1 MLRRVG
7 IQFPTRTAAWHLIP
21 QQERRFLVFDALFDG
36 LAWLLAVYY
45 TLGSSYGI
53 AIMLFTLTVML
64 VLTPLTFYTTRS
76 MLRMTALQPEVK
88 KLQAQYKG
96 DRQRMN
102 EEMMRLYQA
111 NNVNPLGSCLPMLA
125 QLPVF
130 FVLFRLIRGLTRRV
144 SELGTHVGWRLPFG
158 ENAVPN
164 PEFPE
169 RTFNPEYLASDS
181 DLRAALE
188 QTTEMDFLG
197 TDLSASLTDAFR
209 DSFSTALPFL
219 LLIVL
224 IGVTSYIQQRQIA
237 GRRDPDTPV
246 NPQQQM
252 IMKVMPWFLPIISI
266 GFPAGLNLY
275 FVSSN
280 IVRVGQQAVITRRIY
295 NPHKERQ
302 ALQESTLD
310 DQEEIPQPV
319 QPEPRPSSRSRAP
332 VQDHG
337 RRRPTSRIPPQRRT
351 DSRRTQ
357 VRPSEQ
363 RTPPREAK
371 ETEVKERRAKDS
383 RVSGAKAE
391 RVSPSKSTPDQHQTS
406 RTTQKGHQS
415 HPTDRRRQRK
425 KRRK

>member
-1 MLRRVG
+1 M
-7 IQFPTRTAAWHLIP
+7 QTAAWRLIP
-21 QQERRFLVFDALFDG
+21 RQARRCLVFDVFDTLFDG

-45 TLGSSYGI
+45 SLGESYGI

-76 MLRMTALQPEVK
+76 MLRMTALQPEIK
-88 KLQAQYKG
+88 KLQSQFKG

-130 FVLFRLIRGLTRRV
+130 FVLFRLISGLTRRV
-144 SELGTHVGWRLPFG
+144 SDLGTHVGWRVPFG
-158 ENAVPN
+158 ENRVP
-164 PEFPE
+164 PPDFPE

-181 DLRAALE
+181 DLRIALE
-188 QTTEMDFLG
+188 NSTEMNFLD
-197 TDLSASLTDAFR
+197 TDLSSSLTDAFR

-224 IGVTSYIQQRQIA
+224 IGVTSYVQQRQIA
-237 GRRDPDTPV
+237 GRRDPGAPV

-252 IMKVMPWFLPIISI
+252 IMKVMPWFLPIISV

-295 NPHKERQ
+295 KPHKERQ
-302 ALQESTLD
+302 ALVETAEDNDEQE
-310 DQEEIPQPV
+310 PPKPV
-319 QPEPRPSSRSRAP
+319 EPGPRPTGRSRTPA
-332 VQDHG
+332 VNHG
-337 RRRPTSRIPPQRRT
+337 SRRPTSRTPPKRRT
-351 DSRRTQ
+351 DSRRTA
-357 VRPSEQ
+357 VKPSEQ
-363 RTPPREAK
+363 RTAPRVAKESEAK
-371 ETEVKERRAKDS
+371 ETRAKDS
-383 RVSGAKAE
+383 KASGAKAG
-391 RVSPSKSTPDQHQTS
+391 SSKPS
-406 RTTQKGHQS
+406 RTTPEQRQASRTTEKGQRS
-415 HPTDRRRQRK
+415 HPADRRRQRK

>member
-1 MLRRVG
+1 M
-7 IQFPTRTAAWHLIP
+7 
-21 QQERRFLVFDALFDG
+21 FDALFDG

-45 TLGSSYGI
+45 SLGESYGI

-76 MLRMTALQPEVK
+76 MLRMTALQPQIK
-88 KLQAQYKG
+88 KLQGQHQG

-144 SELGTHVGWRLPFG
+144 SDLGTHVGWRLPFG
-158 ENAVPN
+158 ENRVPS
-164 PEFPE
+164 PDFPE
-169 RTFNPEYLASDS
+169 RTFNPEYLAADS
-181 DLRAALE
+181 DLRVALE
-188 QTTEMDFLG
+188 NSTEMNFLG
-197 TDLSASLTDAFR
+197 TDLSSSLTDAFR
-209 DSFSTALPFL
+209 VSFSTALPFL

-224 IGVTSYIQQRQIA
+224 IGVTSYVQQRQIA
-237 GRRDPDTPV
+237 GRRDPDAPV

-266 GFPAGLNLY
+266 SFPAGLNLY

-295 NPHKERQ
+295 TPHKVRQ
-302 ALQESTLD
+302 VQLESTEGD
-310 DQEEIPQPV
+310 DEDELPKPAQPA
-319 QPEPRPSSRSRAP
+319 SRSRTPASN
-332 VQDHG
+332 HG
-337 RRRPTSRIPPQRRT
+337 QRRPTSRTPPKRRA
-351 DSRRTQ
+351 DSRRTA
-357 VRPSEQ
+357 VKPSEQ
-363 RTPPREAK
+363 RTPPRVAKESEAK
-371 ETEVKERRAKDS
+371 ETRAKDS
-383 RVSGAKAE
+383 KASGAKA
-391 RVSPSKSTPDQHQTS
+391 SNNKSSKTTPEQYQTS
-406 RTTQKGHQS
+406 RTTQRGQQS

-425 KRRK
+425 KRRR

>member
-1 MLRRVG
+1 M
-7 IQFPTRTAAWHLIP
+7 FDS
-21 QQERRFLVFDALFDG
+21 VFDGLFDG

-45 TLGSSYGI
+45 TLGESYGI

-64 VLTPLTFYTTRS
+64 ILTPLTFYTTRS
-76 MLRMTALQPEVK
+76 MLRMQTLQPEVK
-88 KLQAQYKG
+88 KIQAKYQG

-111 NNVNPLGSCLPMLA
+111 NNVNPLGSCLPILA

-144 SELGTHVGWRLPFG
+144 SDLGSYFGWRATPRNDRVADPPDF
-158 ENAVPN
+158 A
-164 PEFPE
+164 E
-169 RTFNPEYLASDS
+169 RTFNPEYLAADS
-181 DLRAALE
+181 DLRVALE
-188 QTTEMDFLG
+188 SSTEMNFLG
-197 TDLSASLTDAFR
+197 TDLSISLLDAFR

-224 IGVTSYIQQRQIA
+224 IGVSSYVQQRQIA
-237 GRRDPDTPV
+237 GRRDPDTPI

-295 NPHKERQ
+295 RPHQERQ
-302 ALQESTLD
+302 ALVESTED
-310 DQEEIPQPV
+310 DGEEEPMEPVEPEPQPLT
-319 QPEPRPSSRSRAP
+319 RSRTP
-332 VQDHG
+332 VADHG
-337 RRRPTSRIPPQRRT
+337 SRRPTSRTPPKRRP
-351 DSRRTQ
+351 DSRRTT
-357 VRPSEQ
+357 PTSPGQ
-363 RTPPREAK
+363 RTPPRVAK
-371 ETEVKERRAKDS
+371 EPGSKEAGSKD
-383 RVSGAKAE
+383 AKA
-391 RVSPSKSTPDQHQTS
+391 RDAKGSGTKSSSKKSSDTTPQQRHTS
-406 RTTQKGHQS
+406 RTTQKGQQS

>member
-1 MLRRVG
+1 M
-7 IQFPTRTAAWHLIP
+7 
-21 QQERRFLVFDALFDG
+21 FDALFDG

-76 MLRMTALQPEVK
+76 MLRMTALQPEIK
-88 KLQAQYKG
+88 KLQAQFQG

-144 SELGTHVGWRLPFG
+144 SDLGNHAGWRLPFG

-164 PEFPE
+164 TAFPK

-181 DLRAALE
+181 ELRVALE
-188 QTTEMDFLG
+188 GSTEMNFLS

-237 GRRDPDTPV
+237 GRRDPDAPV
-246 NPQQQM
+246 NAQQQM
-252 IMKVMPWFLPIISI
+252 IMKLMPWFLPIISI

-295 NPHKERQ
+295 NPHKQRQ
-302 ALQESTLD
+302 ALIESSKG
-310 DQEEIPQPV
+310 EEEEDPEPEKPAPQPM
-319 QPEPRPSSRSRAP
+319 SRSRTP

-337 RRRPTSRIPPQRRT
+337 RRRPTSRTPPKRRT

-357 VRPSEQ
+357 VGPSEQ
-363 RTPPREAK
+363 QRPTRAIKETEAK
-371 ETEVKERRAKDS
+371 ETRVKDS
-383 RVSGAKAE
+383 KPTGAKTG
-391 RVSPSKSTPDQHQTS
+391 SSKSSKTAPEQRQTS

-425 KRRK
+425 KRRR

>member
-1 MLRRVG
+1 M
-7 IQFPTRTAAWHLIP
+7 FDS
-21 QQERRFLVFDALFDG
+21 VFDGLFDG

-76 MLRMTALQPEVK
+76 MLRMQTLQPEVK
-88 KLQAQYKG
+88 KIQAKYQG

-102 EEMMRLYQA
+102 EEMMRLYQS
-111 NNVNPLGSCLPMLA
+111 NNVNPLGSCLPILA

-130 FVLFRLIRGLTRRV
+130 FVLFRLIQGLTRRV
-144 SELGTHVGWRLPFG
+144 SDLGAYAGWGVLPRNRG
-158 ENAVPN
+158 VADAPN
-164 PEFPE
+164 FDE
-169 RTFNPEYLASDS
+169 RTFNPQYLAADS
-181 DLRAALE
+181 ELRKALE
-188 QTTEMDFLG
+188 NDTEMNFLG
-197 TDLSASLTDAFR
+197 MDLSASLTDAFR

-224 IGVTSYIQQRQIA
+224 IGVTSFVQQRQIA

-280 IVRVGQQAVITRRIY
+280 VVRVGQQAVITHRIY
-295 NPHKERQ
+295 NPHRERQ
-302 ALQESTLD
+302 ALVESAKED
-310 DQEEIPQPV
+310 EEEEDPPDPV
-319 QPEPRPSSRSRAP
+319 EEEPRPMARPRTPAA
-332 VQDHG
+332 DHG
-337 RRRPTSRIPPQRRT
+337 TRRPTSRTPPKRRT
-351 DSRRTQ
+351 DSRRTSTASSG
-357 VRPSEQ
+357 PSSGP
-363 RTPPREAK
+363 RTSPRTAK
-371 ETEVKERRAKDS
+371 ETEAKDTRAKDAGT
-383 RVSGAKAE
+383 RGTKASG
-391 RVSPSKSTPDQHQTS
+391 SKSGSAKTSKETPAQRQSS

-415 HPTDRRRQRK
+415 HPTDRRRRRK
-425 KRRK
+425 KRRR

>member
-1 MLRRVG
+1 M
-7 IQFPTRTAAWHLIP
+7 
-21 QQERRFLVFDALFDG
+21 FDALFDG

-76 MLRMTALQPEVK
+76 MLRMTALQPEIK
-88 KLQAQYKG
+88 KLQAQFQG

-144 SELGTHVGWRLPFG
+144 SDLGNHAGWRLPFG
-158 ENAVPN
+158 ENAVPG
-164 PEFPE
+164 PDFPK

-181 DLRAALE
+181 ELRVALE
-188 QTTEMDFLG
+188 GSTEMNFLS

-237 GRRDPDTPV
+237 GRRDPDAPV

-252 IMKVMPWFLPIISI
+252 IMKLMPWFLPIISI

-295 NPHKERQ
+295 NPHKQRQ
-302 ALQESTLD
+302 AQIESSNG
-310 DQEEIPQPV
+310 EEEEDPEPAKPAPQPM
-319 QPEPRPSSRSRAP
+319 SRSRTP

-337 RRRPTSRIPPQRRT
+337 SRRPTSRTPPKRRT

-363 RTPPREAK
+363 QRPTRAIKETEAK
-371 ETEVKERRAKDS
+371 ETRAKDS
-383 RVSGAKAE
+383 KPTGAKTG
-391 RVSPSKSTPDQHQTS
+391 SSKSSKPAPEQRQTS

-425 KRRK
+425 KRRR